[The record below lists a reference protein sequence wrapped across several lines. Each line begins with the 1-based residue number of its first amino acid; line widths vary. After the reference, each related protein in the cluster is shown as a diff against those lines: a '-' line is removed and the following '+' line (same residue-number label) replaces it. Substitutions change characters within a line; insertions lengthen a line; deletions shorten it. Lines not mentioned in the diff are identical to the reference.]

1 MYLIYLSEPVIILF
15 LSVLLDQ
22 VFGEPENRH
31 HPVAF
36 IGTFIDRMDQYFRR
50 LSTGRLGGT
59 VFVIVVTFIVLSIIL
74 IVQYASSIFLALYII
89 VSAII
94 LKFSFSLRSMKDHVL
109 PVIESIERGDLVTAR
124 LKTSMIVRRDTTAL
138 DTDLICSAAIETIAE
153 GFVDGVTGPLFYFP
167 FFGVAGAFLQRTV
180 NTFDSMIG
188 YRDLRNARFGW
199 FAARLD
205 TVLNF
210 IPARLGALCIWLASR
225 FRGNESDFRGIV
237 SESSKTESRNG
248 GWPMGSMAIALG
260 IKLEKKGYYVL
271 GENSR
276 TPGPQDVREALAIYM
291 LSFWIFLSL
300 FVVPFSILFFLLVN
314 LFIA

>member
-36 IGTFIDRMDQYFRR
+36 IGAFIDRMDQYFRR

-124 LKTSMIVRRDTTAL
+124 
-138 DTDLICSAAIETIAE
+138 
-153 GFVDGVTGPLFYFP
+153 
-167 FFGVAGAFLQRTV
+167 
-180 NTFDSMIG
+180 
-188 YRDLRNARFGW
+188 
-199 FAARLD
+199 
-205 TVLNF
+205 
-210 IPARLGALCIWLASR
+210 
-225 FRGNESDFRGIV
+225 
-237 SESSKTESRNG
+237 
-248 GWPMGSMAIALG
+248 
-260 IKLEKKGYYVL
+260 
-271 GENSR
+271 
-276 TPGPQDVREALAIYM
+276 
-291 LSFWIFLSL
+291 
-300 FVVPFSILFFLLVN
+300 
-314 LFIA
+314 